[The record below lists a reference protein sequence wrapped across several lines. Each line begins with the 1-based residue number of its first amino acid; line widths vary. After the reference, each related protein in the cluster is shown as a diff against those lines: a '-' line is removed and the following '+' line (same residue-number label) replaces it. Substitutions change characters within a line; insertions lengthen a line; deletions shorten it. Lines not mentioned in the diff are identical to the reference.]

1 MDVIESATDLLPKI
15 EKIEDKPDIED
26 LFTDEDEIF
35 NVEEDLKEEDKNLIP
50 DLIDKTDFS
59 QEENIYININNDE
72 EMKSIIKK

>member
-1 MDVIESATDLLPKI
+1 MPKI
-15 EKIEDKPDIED
+15 EKIEDKSDIED
-26 LFTDEDEIF
+26 LFTEEDEIF

-59 QEENIYININNDE
+59 QEENIYININNGD

>member
-1 MDVIESATDLLPKI
+1 MDVIESAADLLPKI

-59 QEENIYININNDE
+59 QEENIYININNGE

>member
-1 MDVIESATDLLPKI
+1 MDVIESAADLLPKI

-35 NVEEDLKEEDKNLIP
+35 NVEEDLKEKDKNLIP

>member
-1 MDVIESATDLLPKI
+1 MPKI

>member
-1 MDVIESATDLLPKI
+1 MPKI

-50 DLIDKTDFS
+50 DLIDETDFS
-59 QEENIYININNDE
+59 QEGNIYININNDE
-72 EMKSIIKK
+72 EMKLIIKK